1 MKVIEHIDNAKDPLF
16 SFEIIPPIRGKSAQE
31 IIDIVKDLEPFNP
44 PFIDVTSHP
53 AEAYYEENT
62 DGEVK
67 RRVRKKRPGT
77 ELFRTASKLIQLPI
91 YYAGVL
97 HGKKP
102 KMQLLN

>member
-53 AEAYYEENT
+53 AEAY
-62 DGEVK
+62 
-67 RRVRKKRPGT
+67 
-77 ELFRTASKLIQLPI
+77 
-91 YYAGVL
+91 
-97 HGKKP
+97 
-102 KMQLLN
+102 